1 MKKLPIG
8 IQTFSKIREGN
19 YYYVDKTKEAY
30 ELITNYTYTFLARP
44 RRFGKSLFL
53 DTLKEIFEGNKKLF
67 EGLYIYD
74 KWNWDEKFP
83 VIKVSFSGNRNIKEL
98 INDIY
103 KNIKQNQE
111 RLGVECEDIDDYAIY
126 FSFLIESTAKKYKK
140 PVVVL
145 IDEYDKPILDNLDQ
159 MQVAIECREILK
171 RLYTQLKTNDQYIKF
186 VFLTGVSKFSRASI
200 FSGLNMLTDISLMPK
215 FGNICGITQTE
226 LEETFKDLLNDVDL
240 NELKEWYNGYYFL
253 KDKVYNPFD
262 IVLFLDSKQYR
273 NYWFSSGNPSFLIKL
288 LQQNKYYLPN
298 FDNLEVDEKLIDV
311 FDIEKIDVEVLLF
324 QAGYLTIKEV
334 IKTPFGRQ
342 YKLGF
347 PNKEVKISFSDVII
361 DYLFGENPA
370 PFKLDLY
377 NSLLN
382 ADIKKLIKIYKR
394 IYASIPYTYLQ
405 HIKGYEGFYASVFY
419 IYLQSIGIQTIA
431 EDITNKG
438 RMDLTAI
445 LDDKVYIF
453 EFKVVEDEEKECN
466 ALQQIKERKYYEKYK
481 DKYKEIYIIGI
492 CFSEKDKNIVKA
504 DFERVCI
511 SSERK

>member
-67 EGLYIYD
+67 EGLYIYN
-74 KWNWDEKFP
+74 KWNWDEKYP
-83 VIKVSFSGNRNIKEL
+83 VVKLSWSGNLKSLE
-98 INDIY
+98 
-103 KNIKQNQE
+103 NIKQRALYVFEENQQ
-111 RLGVECEDIDDYAIY
+111 RLDIQCKESEEPSVC
-126 FSFLIESTAKKYKK
+126 FSRLIRESYKKYNK
-140 PVVVL
+140 PVVIL
-145 IDEYDKPILDNLDQ
+145 IDEYDKPILDNIENKE
-159 MQVAIECREILK
+159 VAFEAREFL
-171 RLYTQLKTNDQYIKF
+171 RGLYSIMKDHDQYIKF

-200 FSGLNMLTDISLMPK
+200 FSGLNMLEDISLNPQ

-226 LEETFKDLLNDVDL
+226 LEETFKDLLFDVDM

-253 KDKVYNPFD
+253 KDKIYNPFD
-262 IVLFLDSKQYR
+262 ILQFLRTKQYE
-273 NYWFSSGNPSFLIKL
+273 NYWFASGNPSFLIKL
-288 LQQNKYYLPN
+288 LKQNKYYLPN
-298 FDNLEVDEKLIDV
+298 FDDLKVDKKLLDV

-334 IKTPFGRQ
+334 IQTPFGSQ

-347 PNKEVKISFSDVII
+347 PNKEVKRSFSDVII
-361 DYLFGENPA
+361 DYLVGENPT

-382 ADIKKLIKIYKR
+382 ADIQKLIQTYKR

-405 HIKGYEGFYASVFY
+405 YIKGYEGFYASVFY
-419 IYLQSIGIQTIA
+419 IYLQSIGLHTIA

-445 LDDKVYIF
+445 LNDKVYIF
-453 EFKVVEDEEKECN
+453 EFKVIKDEESLCN
-466 ALQQIKERKYYEKYK
+466 ALQQIKERRYYEKYK
-481 DKYKEIYIIGI
+481 DKYKEIYLIGI
-492 CFSEKDKNIVKA
+492 CFSEKEKNIIKA
-504 DFERVCI
+504 DFEKV
-511 SSERK
+511 